1 MEKEFR
7 TVTYGAKFGDGA
19 MRLKLES
26 DRSLLAQKNI
36 EVKAKVNL
44 ENGEVRFFIEE
55 EDLVK
60 IRHEET

>member
-1 MEKEFR
+1 MEKDFR

-44 ENGEVRFFIEE
+44 ENGKVHFFIEE